1 MKNVM
6 LKTMLLGAFVF
17 SGATVAAT
25 QINSQLADALTPR
38 QVITVSG
45 AANLSDAEKMLA
57 DKTDKAGARYYK
69 IIAIVGNNKLHASA
83 MTYQ

>member
-6 LKTMLLGAFVF
+6 LKTILLGAFVF

-25 QINSQLADALTPR
+25 QINSQQADALTPR

-57 DKTDKAGARYYK
+57 DKTAKAGARYYK